1 MKGRYTMGSPYDNI
15 GAYNYNMPDYNSL
28 LMNRWFLEAAKS
40 PNLNFKA
47 SQANNTQQQTT
58 DDTSNATANNVV
70 DYAAVKPDESH
81 TGLWITGAIGAAALI
96 TCAAKGKGN
105 IAEGAKKIYEGFF
118 KKGKKQVEKSVGNK
132 LQSLQVV
139 RKGDKVECFV
149 PGEKTTIKGNNDV
162 INHLNAYGIDLR
174 SITGFK
180 DGVSKLAGGTFKTEG
195 GYNVTFEGDKVTKI
209 INKSGKDVTKTC
221 AKDTLEK
228 IKAEIETAKEM
239 DKFWMKNFS
248 EAKVVREIGDEVA
261 HVTYRPKKAPEITSL
276 NTNKPVDLTDDAVKS
291 WIYEHPEDKAL
302 LGKKAFAKYNAPEGM
317 KIGNAKFTADGV
329 TYHFENGEI
338 VGITKDKYYAK
349 GKKECN
355 VILADKEEDMKKVYE
370 AIFNSDKLSDT
381 IRRKFGGKL
390 LKGVDMSSIQVDYVK
405 A

>member
-15 GAYNYNMPDYNSL
+15 GAYNYNMPDSNSL

-47 SQANNTQQQTT
+47 SQVNNEQQISEEQLIAA
-58 DDTSNATANNVV
+58 SNNGGVV
-70 DYAAVKPDESH
+70 DYATVKPDESH
-81 TGLWITGAIGAAALI
+81 TGLWVTGAVGAAALI
-96 TCAAKGKGN
+96 ACAAKGKGN
-105 IAEGAKKIYEGFF
+105 IVDGAKKIYEGFF
-118 KKGKKQVEKSVGNK
+118 KKGKKQVEKFAGSK

-139 RKGDKVECFV
+139 RRGDKVECFV
-149 PGEKTTIKGNNDV
+149 PGEKITIKGNADV
-162 INHLNAYGIDLR
+162 VNHLNTYGINPNT
-174 SITGFK
+174 ITSFK
-180 DGVSKLAGGTFKTEG
+180 DGVSKLTAGTFKTEG
-195 GYNVTFEGDKVTKI
+195 GYTVTFEGDKVTKI

-291 WIYEHPEDKAL
+291 WIYEHPEDKTL
-302 LGKKAFAKYNAPEGM
+302 LG
-317 KIGNAKFTADGV
+317 
-329 TYHFENGEI
+329 
-338 VGITKDKYYAK
+338 
-349 GKKECN
+349 
-355 VILADKEEDMKKVYE
+355 
-370 AIFNSDKLSDT
+370 
-381 IRRKFGGKL
+381 
-390 LKGVDMSSIQVDYVK
+390 
-405 A
+405 